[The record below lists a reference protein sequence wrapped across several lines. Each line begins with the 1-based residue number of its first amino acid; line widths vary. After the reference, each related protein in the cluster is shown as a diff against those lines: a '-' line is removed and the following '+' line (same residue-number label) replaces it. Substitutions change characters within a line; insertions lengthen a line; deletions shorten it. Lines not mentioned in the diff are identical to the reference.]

1 MSNLDETAESRI
13 LAEFASLRAY
23 LEANLVG
30 RTVDGVF
37 YPGALPQIADLT
49 RRVLAL
55 EHRKVWWRDQGVPIL
70 VSLSA
75 LACSAWGAFHAK

>member
-1 MSNLDETAESRI
+1 MSDLTESAEARI

-30 RTVDGVF
+30 RTIDGVF

-55 EHRKVWWRDQGVPIL
+55 EHRKVWWRDQGLPVL

-75 LACSAWGAFHAK
+75 LCVSAWSAFHGK